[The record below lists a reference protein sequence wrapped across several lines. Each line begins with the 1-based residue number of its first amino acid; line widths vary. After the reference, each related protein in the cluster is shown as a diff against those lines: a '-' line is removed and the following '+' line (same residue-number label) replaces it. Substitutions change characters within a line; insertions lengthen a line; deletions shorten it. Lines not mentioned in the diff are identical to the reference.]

1 MVKRKGAE
9 VKTPAEALAWP
20 LVLMVKRKGA
30 EVNDGDYDVRATDS
44 CRKTSWSA
52 SPDAGQ
58 CAWCPGWASCAATSF
73 RVGYGKCSASL
84 DGLTNDGILCRA
96 LLSHPTRPQQLRLLQ
111 LDHRRHVLELNR
123 AHSRSSLDLLHTSFC
138 KSMCRALRSAAYF
151 HVCKALLRCVVF
163 CSLTYL
169 HSSPALP
176 NLQFASFGWTVARVP
191 HAPAFAMGRAQRQLR
206 ESQRPG
212 QQNRVETPAS
222 DETVEVEVEVE
233 TDGEEPRRESA
244 SGSRNDMGGSRN
256 DMGGT
261 TTQLSPSELRI
272 LDYMVWNTHKP
283 PPKTV
288 FLRPYI
294 EAVRNASGSR
304 PPLTAVGQDERL
316 EEWTVPIDPRGHVHQ
331 AGSNTQIPD
340 WHHDLLDF
348 FAIPAAALH
357 AEGLKGFY
365 ASGSGGDASSN
376 LWVVGRASSDG
387 KDVLPPKPVPKK
399 RPVRPAHSQDE
410 SGVEFVHEVIQVDPA
425 PEAPRQESPIPA
437 YEVQLATPRAPG
449 DLIASLLS
457 TDADDKAFSG
467 SDQTEMGPPQGK
479 KTKNKVREVHRRKHA
494 QEGRA
499 QDSFD

>member
-1 MVKRKGAE
+1 
-9 VKTPAEALAWP
+9 
-20 LVLMVKRKGA
+20 
-30 EVNDGDYDVRATDS
+30 
-44 CRKTSWSA
+44 
-52 SPDAGQ
+52 
-58 CAWCPGWASCAATSF
+58 
-73 RVGYGKCSASL
+73 
-84 DGLTNDGILCRA
+84 
-96 LLSHPTRPQQLRLLQ
+96 
-111 LDHRRHVLELNR
+111 
-123 AHSRSSLDLLHTSFC
+123 
-138 KSMCRALRSAAYF
+138 MCRALRSAAYF

-316 EEWTVPIDPRGHVHQ
+316 EEWTVPIDPRGRSPLPRRRRAPQ
-331 AGSNTQIPD
+331 ATSTRLAPTPKYRTGTTTSSTSLPSRQQPSMQKD
-340 WHHDLLDF
+340 S
-348 FAIPAAALH
+348 
-357 AEGLKGFY
+357 K
-365 ASGSGGDASSN
+365 ASMPQA
-376 LWVVGRASSDG
+376 
-387 KDVLPPKPVPKK
+387 
-399 RPVRPAHSQDE
+399 QE
-410 SGVEFVHEVIQVDPA
+410 ETPA
-425 PEAPRQESPIPA
+425 PTSGLSAARRQTGRTSCLQSRSRRSVRFVPPT
-437 YEVQLATPRAPG
+437 VKMSRV
-449 DLIASLLS
+449 LS
-457 TDADDKAFSG
+457 
-467 SDQTEMGPPQGK
+467 
-479 KTKNKVREVHRRKHA
+479 
-494 QEGRA
+494 
-499 QDSFD
+499 SFTR